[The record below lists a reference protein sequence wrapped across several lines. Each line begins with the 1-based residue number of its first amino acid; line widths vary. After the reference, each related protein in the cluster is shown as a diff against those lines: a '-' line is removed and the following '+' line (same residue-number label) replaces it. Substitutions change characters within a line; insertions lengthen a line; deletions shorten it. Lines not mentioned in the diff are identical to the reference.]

1 MTDPDIMAPPA
12 DTWEGILAALR
23 RRYPGQKDSV
33 LFCIYKLQHN
43 PELTLKDFRAEA
55 ELHGIPMAG
64 RSLYSAK
71 VLLGIVKDSP
81 SPASSASPENGPSDD
96 NTHTPAPARTRRM
109 TTATAEE
116 GASIES
122 KVVAAVRQIQ
132 QAAGAESDQLRAAI
146 RQAIAILQRAL
157 GS

>member
-1 MTDPDIMAPPA
+1 MTDPDIIAPAA

-33 LFCIYKLQHN
+33 LFCIYKLQQN
-43 PELTLKDFRAEA
+43 AELTLRDFRAEA

-71 VLLGIVKDSP
+71 ILLGIVKAEASGDSP
-81 SPASSASPENGPSDD
+81 PVASSPLVRSRRAS
-96 NTHTPAPARTRRM
+96 AV
-109 TTATAEE
+109 E
-116 GASIES
+116 GDEGSSIES

-132 QAAGAESDQLRAAI
+132 SAAGAESDQLRAAI
-146 RQAIAILQRAL
+146 KQAIAILQRAL

>member
-1 MTDPDIMAPPA
+1 MTDPDIIPPAA

-33 LFCIYKLQHN
+33 LFCIYKLQHD
-43 PELTLKDFRAEA
+43 PELTLRDFRAEA

-71 VLLGIVKDSP
+71 LLLGIVKADTGGGEAP
-81 SPASSASPENGPSDD
+81 PVSA
-96 NTHTPAPARTRRM
+96 APAARVRRLA
-109 TTATAEE
+109 TTADDRDS
-116 GASIES
+116 SIES

-132 QAAGAESDQLRAAI
+132 SAAGAESDQLRAAI
-146 RQAIAILQRAL
+146 KHAIAILQRAL